1 MRITLLPDDA
11 TEEKL
16 RGVSKDTRSSDSSR
30 KAFVRKVREIGVA
43 VKLVNLHIG
52 GYKKMLAAL
61 EEKLLAESVVREKNR
76 FLLFSRSWNEDCLS
90 V

>member
-1 MRITLLPDDA
+1 MKYSLIVKTLLFSSIRSHMRITLLPDDA

-52 GYKKMLAAL
+52 G
-61 EEKLLAESVVREKNR
+61 
-76 FLLFSRSWNEDCLS
+76 
-90 V
+90 

>member
-52 GYKKMLAAL
+52 G
-61 EEKLLAESVVREKNR
+61 
-76 FLLFSRSWNEDCLS
+76 
-90 V
+90 